1 MRIRRTLGDR
11 IFDTANVILQ
21 ALFCLTILYPLIYVI
36 SLSLSD
42 SNAIGTGGIRLLPSG
57 FTFDA
62 YKMVLW
68 SQTVKCGFANTLWR
82 TLAGTSLSLLLGVC
96 TAYPLSKKGLPHR
109 GLFTTMIVFTM
120 FFSGGLVP
128 TYLVISDLG
137 LINNRWVLV
146 LPMLFS
152 AYNLVIMRN
161 SFMALPEDME
171 ESARIDGANDIV
183 ILFRII
189 VPVSLPII
197 ATVGLWVA
205 VAHWNAWFDSMIYI
219 RDLDKQVLQMPLR
232 KLVIEI
238 SDAQMQ
244 QTMKQM
250 ASVNS
255 KYSSES
261 VKMAMIVV
269 TMLPIMAV
277 YPFIQRFFVKGI
289 MVGALKG

>member
-1 MRIRRTLGDR
+1 
-11 IFDTANVILQ
+11 
-21 ALFCLTILYPLIYVI
+21 
-36 SLSLSD
+36 
-42 SNAIGTGGIRLLPSG
+42 
-57 FTFDA
+57 
-62 YKMVLW
+62 
-68 SQTVKCGFANTLWR
+68 
-82 TLAGTSLSLLLGVC
+82 
-96 TAYPLSKKGLPHR
+96 
-109 GLFTTMIVFTM
+109 MIVFTM

-189 VPVSLPII
+189 VRVSLPII

-219 RDLDKQVLQMPLR
+219 RDLDKQVLQMQLR
-232 KLVIEI
+232 KLVIEL